1 MLLIRVKFGAPVFYQ
16 LKKIDML
23 PEVKTAISDAVQ
35 NKINESGYNWHTLQK
50 VKLREVWPGFP
61 VEHRTLY
68 KICSTTPVNIHRNR
82 AAALLDFFNIP
93 YVENYGIISLKQPV

>member
-1 MLLIRVKFGAPVFYQ
+1 
-16 LKKIDML
+16 ML

-61 VEHRTLY
+61 VEHTTLY
-68 KICSTTPVNIHRNR
+68 KICRHPKVNIHRNSV
-82 AAALLDFFNIP
+82 AGLLDFFNIP
-93 YVENYGIISLKQPV
+93 YLENYGIISLKKQPV